1 MNQETIEL
9 LRVLTGR
16 ISKLDEYDEEFSR
29 WVVKM
34 KEKAEYDKTEQGK
47 KDLEK

>member
-1 MNQETIEL
+1 MNTTE
-9 LRVLTGR
+9 R
-16 ISKLDEYDEEFSR
+16 ISRLDEYDEEFLR
-29 WVVKM
+29 WAVKM